1 MSPDQPAS
9 APLPET
15 NAVPA
20 RLVVADDQE
29 DLLAMMKDLLQMH
42 GFEVRTAANGEDA
55 LSVIRSDPPDIVIL
69 DLWMPIKDGF
79 TVCKE
84 LKEDPAFFHLPVILL
99 SAASETE
106 NKIQGMELGA
116 DDFVTKPVDIA
127 ELLAR
132 IKMIL
137 RRTRQGLDANPL
149 THFPGNV
156 SIQTRIANGLAS
168 KKPLAVLYID
178 LNNFKAY
185 NDTYGYEAGDHVIR
199 STAHLLLKAV
209 KSHGAPKDFVG
220 HIGGDDFIVVT
231 SPDAMEALSRAI
243 VSAFDELAPSF
254 YKPEDRARRKIVAHD
269 RQGNPMEYPFLSVAI
284 GVCHNTLRP
293 LTTYAQVSA
302 IGAELKGFAKR
313 QEGSSY
319 MIDRRRE

>member
-1 MSPDQPAS
+1 MSPPPENTSQPQE
-9 APLPET
+9 P
-15 NAVPA
+15 PA
-20 RLVVADDQE
+20 RLVVADDQD
-29 DLLAMMKDLLQMH
+29 DLLAMMKDILEMQ
-42 GFEVRTAANGEDA
+42 GYNVRTAVNGEEA
-55 LSVIRSDPPDIVIL
+55 LTLVRADPPDIVIL

-99 SAASETE
+99 SAANETE

-149 THFPGNV
+149 THLPGNV
-156 SIQTRIANGLAS
+156 SIQGRIAGDIAS
-168 KKPLAVLYID
+168 SKPLAVLYLD

-185 NDTYGYEAGDHVIR
+185 NDTYGYGAGDQVIKA
-199 STAHLLLKAV
+199 TGDLLLKTV

-231 SPDAMEALSRAI
+231 SPELMEPLSQAI
-243 VSAFDELAPSF
+243 VSGFDAMAPGF
-254 YKPEDRARRKIVAHD
+254 YKPEDRERKRIRAHD
-269 RQGNPMEYPFLSVAI
+269 RQGNPVEYPLLSIAI

-293 LTTYAQVSA
+293 LANFAQVSS
-302 IGAELKGFAKR
+302 IGAELKSFAKR
-313 QEGSSY
+313 EEGSSFK
-319 MIDRRRE
+319 IDRRKD

>member
-1 MSPDQPAS
+1 MAELPAPTPE
-9 APLPET
+9 APESG
-15 NAVPA
+15 A

-29 DLLAMMKDLLQMH
+29 DLLAMMKDLLTLQ
-42 GFEVRTAANGEDA
+42 GYDVRTALNGEEA
-55 LSVIRSDPPDIVIL
+55 LSLVRADPPDIVIL

-99 SAASETE
+99 SAANETE

-116 DDFVTKPVDIA
+116 DDFVTKPVDLA

-132 IKMIL
+132 IRMIL
-137 RRTRQGLDANPL
+137 RRTREGLDANPL
-149 THFPGNV
+149 THLPGNV
-156 SIQTRIANGLAS
+156 TIQRRIAGAIAA
-168 KKPLAVLYID
+168 KKPLAVLYLD

-185 NDTYGYEAGDHVIR
+185 NDTYGYGEGDKVIKA
-199 STAHLLLKAV
+199 TAELLLRMV

-231 SPDAMEALSRAI
+231 SPDVMEPLSKAI
-243 VSAFDELAPSF
+243 ASAFDEMAPGF
-254 YKPEDRARRKIVAHD
+254 YNADDRARKKIAAHD
-269 RQGNPMEYPFLSVAI
+269 RQGNPVEYPLLSIAI
-284 GVCHNTLRP
+284 GVCHNTIHP
-293 LTTYAQVSA
+293 LTSYAQVSS
-302 IGAELKGFAKR
+302 IGAELKSFAKR

-319 MIDRRRE
+319 RIDRRRD